1 MLVAVPAKYFW
12 GTICASTTYTP
23 RTSLHQS
30 TPKIPKFKDWEAFV
44 ESLALYVDI
53 KKAPIQK
60 TSKKVEIYKYLKRS
74 GI

>member
-1 MLVAVPAKYFW
+1 MCEYHLYSQNQPPP
-12 GTICASTTYTP
+12 IN
-23 RTSLHQS
+23 
-30 TPKIPKFKDWEAFV
+30 PKIPKFKDWEAFV
-44 ESLALYVDI
+44 GSLALYVDI